1 MKITKRQLRRI
12 IREEKARI
20 AHEHI
25 LVEQSAAMPP
35 EELIAKVE
43 KILSLTSTVDKYL
56 NDGVWNGKPEM
67 VEMAFEANGDVE
79 YHLQQLLNAL
89 KGM

>member
-1 MKITKRQLRRI
+1 MKVTKRELRKI

-20 AHEHI
+20 AQKPV
-25 LVEQSAAMPP
+25 LAEQAVAMPP

-79 YHLQQLLNAL
+79 YQLQQLLNAL